1 MFAPLFLLFTIV
13 PAVELA
19 LLIEVGGNIGAAN
32 TILIIILT
40 GVLGAYMA
48 RLQGFIILSKIQN
61 NLKQGIMP
69 NSELMDGLMVL
80 VGGIVL
86 LTPGFITDALGF
98 VLLFPLTR
106 SIIKKLFKSR
116 FEGMIQK
123 KQGVQFNSFEKKD
136 THYDDIDIN

>member
-1 MFAPLFLLFTIV
+1 MFAPLLLLFTIF

-61 NLKQGIMP
+61 NLNQGIMP

-86 LTPGFITDALGF
+86 LTPGFITDAIGF
-98 VLLFPLTR
+98 LLLFPLTR
-106 SIIKKLFKSR
+106 SILKKLFKSK
-116 FEGMIQK
+116 FESMIQK
-123 KQGVQFNSFEKKD
+123 GQTVQFNSFEKKNTD
-136 THYDDIDIN
+136 YDDIDIN